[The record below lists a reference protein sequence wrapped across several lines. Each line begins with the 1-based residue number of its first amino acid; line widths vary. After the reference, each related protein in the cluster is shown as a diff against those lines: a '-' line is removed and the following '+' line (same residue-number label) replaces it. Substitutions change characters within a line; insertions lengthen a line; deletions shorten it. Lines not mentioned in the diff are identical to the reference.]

1 MPLILTEADIMDR
14 LEQLANSSFLPFFIT
29 FLGCFNPGETIRLS
43 SSSSEINL
51 FKKIIIY
58 QDSPFSGLVYEMF
71 PSSNDTLWSCQYKN
85 GIKDGVWKKYFQSGE
100 IKETRLFKQNKKEG
114 DYLGF
119 YKDGSKNFV
128 FQFKNGEYEGTNKV
142 WAKGGVLVEEAN
154 FSAGYENGVQKRW
167 YLNGK
172 IKSNYI
178 IKDNRRYGLLGT
190 KNCVTVS
197 DSLKKS

>member
-14 LEQLANSSFLPFFIT
+14 LERLVNSSRLLVLMLLF
-29 FLGCFNPGETIRLS
+29 GCFNPSETIRLS
-43 SSSSEINL
+43 SSSPEIDL
-51 FKKIIIY
+51 FKNVILY
-58 QDSPFSGLVYEMF
+58 QGSPFSGLIYEMF
-71 PSSNDTLWSCQYKN
+71 PYSNDTLWSCQYKS
-85 GIKDGVWKKYFQSGE
+85 GMKDGVWKKYFKEGE
-100 IKETRLFKQNKKEG
+100 IKETRLFKENKKEG
-114 DYLGF
+114 NYLGF

-128 FQFKNGEYEGTNKV
+128 FQFKNGEYSGTNRV
-142 WAKGGVLVEEAN
+142 WAKGGVLIEEAT
-154 FSAGYENGVQKRW
+154 FKDGYENGVQKRW

-197 DSLKKS
+197 DSLKSS

>member
-14 LEQLANSSFLPFFIT
+14 LEQLVISSRLLVFIM
-29 FLGCFNPGETIRLS
+29 FLGCFNPGETIRLNS
-43 SSSSEINL
+43 SSPEIDL
-51 FKKIIIY
+51 FKNIIIY
-58 QDSPFSGLVYEMF
+58 QDSPFSGLVYKLY

-85 GIKDGVWKKYFQSGE
+85 GMKDGVWKKYFQNGK

-128 FQFKNGEYEGTNKV
+128 FQFKNGEYNGTNRV
-142 WAKGGVLVEEAN
+142 WAKGGAIIEEAS
-154 FSAGYENGVQKRW
+154 FKAGYEAGVQKRW